1 MVTPRGRP
9 GNPRPGGRVVSTAK
23 AGYARLPFAWLE
35 DEVFTDVL
43 SPGAFR
49 LRVLMTAHC
58 AYDLTDGW
66 VSERLVRSLV
76 DEPESLAEL
85 LRLGYL
91 EQSVREERGVQIEG
105 YRLAGFE
112 EEQMSREQ
120 RLAEREA
127 ARNRMRN
134 VRASRKGNG
143 VRANV
148 RANVQGNGS
157 RTAPERSPRSS
168 SDSSSGSGRDP
179 VVARNDDL
187 ALDLG
192 QGATRRQDG
201 SNAPADVVPPAN
213 RQQTIQADNR
223 HSDSGGRFV
232 LPATPFRDSD
242 PPPRGKPAESGGSG
256 NFGQPLRASQAEAL
270 LVARIS
276 PERFV
281 RQMRSK
287 ADQKGWEHLDWNALV
302 AKQRFVKTLAVR
314 QGEVDALLP
323 QVEAWLAE
331 GAE

>member
-1 MVTPRGRP
+1 M
-9 GNPRPGGRVVSTAK
+9 STAK

-35 DEVFTDVL
+35 DEVFTDVM
-43 SPGAFR
+43 SAGAFR

-76 DEPESLAEL
+76 DRPEHLEEL

-91 EQSVREERGVQIEG
+91 QRSVREERGVQIGG
-105 YRLAGFE
+105 YRLLGFE
-112 EEQMSREQ
+112 DEQMSRDQ

-134 VRASRKGNG
+134 VRASRQGNS

-148 RANVQGNGS
+148 RPNVQENLV
-157 RTAPERSPRSS
+157 RTDPERSGRSS
-168 SDSSSGSGRDP
+168 SASSSGSGRDS
-179 VVARNDDL
+179 VGGTSDDL

-201 SNAPADVVPPAN
+201 SDASAEVVPPAN

-232 LPATPFRDSD
+232 LPATPFRDPE
-242 PPPRGKPAESGGSG
+242 PPPRGKPPESGGSG